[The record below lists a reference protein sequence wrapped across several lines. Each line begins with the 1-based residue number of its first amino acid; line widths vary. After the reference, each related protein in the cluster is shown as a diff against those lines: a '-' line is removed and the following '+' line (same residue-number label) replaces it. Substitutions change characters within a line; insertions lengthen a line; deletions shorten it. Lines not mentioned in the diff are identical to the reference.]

1 MTYLITGVIIG
12 IILGLFL
19 YLVKAVMG
27 RVIASKHASTN
38 QIECALCRDQPDE
51 VITCRWLHGLAT
63 LSSGQIAFQPRGSFG
78 FRWNGGAPFVIP
90 VLSAPTVTGRRP
102 SIRQAWYINPRLQ
115 IVVMKTAT
123 GPVELAAT
131 KRSIQQ
137 LSSKVGQAA
146 H

>member
-1 MTYLITGVIIG
+1 MRYLITGAIIG
-12 IILGLFL
+12 VIVTLLL
-19 YLVKAVMG
+19 YPVKALIG
-27 RVIASKHASTN
+27 RVIASRHESAN
-38 QIECALCRDQPDE
+38 QIECALRRDQPDE
-51 VITCRWLHGLAT
+51 AITGRWLHGLAT
-63 LSSGQIAFQPRGSFG
+63 LSSGQIAFQPRGSLG

-90 VLSAPTVTGRRP
+90 VLSAPAVTGRRP
-102 SIRQAWYINPRLQ
+102 SLRQAWYINPRLQ

-137 LSSKVGQAA
+137 LSRKVGEAA